1 MKENTD
7 FKMVAKTFF
16 GLEEILAD
24 ELLKLGAKK
33 INIGVRN
40 VSFYG
45 DKGFLYKANLSLRT
59 AIRILKPIVVFD
71 VNDDKELYSSFF
83 NFNWED
89 YMSVDNT
96 FAIDS
101 VLNSDFFTHSLY
113 VSQKAKDG
121 IVDRY
126 RKLFKTR
133 PTVDSINPDLKINIH
148 IRNKCCTVS
157 LDSSG
162 KPLNQR
168 GYRSQT
174 NIAPINE
181 VLAAGIILL
190 SEWDLESDF
199 LDPMCGSGTL
209 LIEAAMLAT
218 NYPPNI
224 KRSNFSFKNWND
236 FDLDLFVTITKSVL
250 SKIKPFNNKIL
261 GFDKSPSAISKCNQ
275 NIINAGLEDV
285 ISISKEDFFR
295 SKKHND
301 DYLYIVFNPP
311 YGERLRIDI
320 ELFYKKIGDTLKTN
334 YTNSC
339 TWFITSSIEALKY
352 VGLRPSMKI
361 KLFNGK
367 LESRLAKYEIY
378 SGSKKKK
385 NSN

>member
-40 VSFYG
+40 ISFYG

-133 PTVDSINPDLKINIH
+133 PSVDSINPDLKINIH

-190 SEWDLESDF
+190 SEWDLKSDF
-199 LDPMCGSGTL
+199 LDPMCGSGTF

-250 SKIKPFNNKIL
+250 SKTKPFNNKIL
-261 GFDKSPSAISKCNQ
+261 GFDKSPSAISKCDQ
-275 NIINAGLEDV
+275 NIINEGLEDV

-295 SKKHND
+295 SKKYND
-301 DYLYIVFNPP
+301 DYLHIVFNPP

-352 VGLRPSMKI
+352 VGLRPSRKI

>member
-148 IRNKCCTVS
+148 IRNRCCTVS

-352 VGLRPSMKI
+352 VGLRPSRKI